1 LSEAKKGKDLSALK
15 ARLAKKAAAGDGPE
29 DAAAPPEAAA
39 VVAAEIQAAAVAEI
53 PAPGEVRPPMP
64 DIPAPGEVR
73 KPVDIPAPGEVRK
86 PDPAPVAVAA
96 PVAAKPAP
104 REALGEDLFSGG
116 RAFDPNAGVIE
127 DVGDIKPRSNLGLPM
142 FAGVIGLVV
151 GLGLGWMGHKVTD
164 SNARVAS
171 AKAKADE
178 IKAKVKLIEDE
189 RARVA
194 LKIGD
199 AESALGEKSGEK
211 LAAALGE
218 LNGEP
223 IEIAE
228 LFGWQ
233 LASMDPEAVK
243 AFLKLAN
250 GYNAMLFQAELLK
263 ALALA
268 KTEVLTAQVGGPTTY
283 ILVKTPEGT
292 QAVLAEKVSAIC
304 EEIPEPEGETPPD
317 YAKLK
322 RCGEGEAAGATA
334 YEVRTE
340 LGGATSVVKADQVMV
355 LVPNPIYSFAIG
367 TNPDKAIVDEVMFR
381 MGSLKKFADDLKR
394 SSDKAAEGAEALS
407 SDPQVD
413 G

>member
-1 LSEAKKGKDLSALK
+1 MSEAKKGKDLSALK

-29 DAAAPPEAAA
+29 DAAPPPEAAAA
-39 VVAAEIQAAAVAEI
+39 VVAAEIQAAAAEI

-73 KPVDIPAPGEVRK
+73 KPVDIPAPGEVRR
-86 PDPAPVAVAA
+86 PDPVPVAA

-104 REALGEDLFSGG
+104 RESVSEDLFSGG

-127 DVGDIKPRSNLGLPM
+127 DVGDVKPRSNIGLPL
-142 FAGVIGLVV
+142 FAGLMGLVV

-164 SNARVAS
+164 SNARVGS

-178 IKAKVKLIEDE
+178 IVKKVEAIEQE
-189 RARVA
+189 RGRIA
-194 LKIGD
+194 LKVGD
-199 AESALGEKSGEK
+199 AEEALNAKDGAKLATALGEI
-211 LAAALGE
+211 
-218 LNGEP
+218 NGEP

-243 AFLKLAN
+243 AFMRLAN

-268 KTEVLTAQVGGPTTY
+268 KADVLTAQVGGPTSY
-283 ILVKTPEGT
+283 LLVKTPEGT
-292 QAVLAEKVSAIC
+292 QAVLAEKVGAIC
-304 EEIPEPEGETPPD
+304 EELPEPEGDTPPD
-317 YAKLK
+317 YSKLK

-334 YEVRTE
+334 FEVRTE
-340 LGGATSVVKADQVMV
+340 LKGETSIVKADQAMV
-355 LVPNPIYSFAIG
+355 LVPNAIYTFAIG
-367 TNPDKAIVDEVMFR
+367 TNPNQAIVDEVMFR
-381 MGSLKKFADDLKR
+381 MAGLKKFADDLKR
-394 SSDKAAEGAEALS
+394 NSDKALEGAQALS
-407 SDPQVD
+407 SNPQVD

>member
-15 ARLAKKAAAGDGPE
+15 ARLAKKAAAGEGPE
-29 DAAAPPEAAA
+29 DAAPPPDAAAA
-39 VVAAEIQAAAVAEI
+39 VVAAEIQAASEI

-73 KPVDIPAPGEVRK
+73 KPVDIPAPGEVRR
-86 PDPAPVAVAA
+86 PEPAPVAA
-96 PVAAKPAP
+96 PVATKPAP
-104 REALGEDLFSGG
+104 REALGEDIFSGG
-116 RAFDPNAGVIE
+116 RAFDPNAGIIE
-127 DVGDIKPRSNLGLPM
+127 DVGDIKPRSNLGLPL
-142 FAGVIGLVV
+142 FAGAIGLVV

-189 RARVA
+189 RARLA

-199 AESALGEKSGEK
+199 AESAVGEKNGEK
-211 LAAALGE
+211 LATALGE
-218 LNGEP
+218 INGEP

-233 LASMDPEAVK
+233 LASMDPAAVK
-243 AFLKLAN
+243 EFLKLAN
-250 GYNAMLFQAELLK
+250 GYNAMLFQASLLK
-263 ALALA
+263 ALATA
-268 KTEVLTAQVGGPTTY
+268 KVEVLTAQVGGPTNY
-283 ILVKTPEGT
+283 ILVKTPDGT
-292 QAVLAEKVSAIC
+292 QAVLAEKVASIC

-317 YAKLK
+317 YSKLK
-322 RCGEGEAAGATA
+322 RCGEGEAAGATG

-407 SDPQVD
+407 SNPQVD